1 MPSHPPK
8 IPEPTQT
15 TAKQDTFLAVGRLGR
30 SHGVHGWMNLES
42 FTEPPENIL
51 HYPHWHIKKKGLW
64 QPMQAQSQRKGA
76 KLLAKLDGIDTPE
89 AARAY
94 TQSLIAVPRSDLPDL
109 AEDDYYWS
117 DLMGCEVRN
126 TEGHYL
132 GCVKELM
139 ETGANDVL
147 VLTHKD
153 KLQLV
158 PYLEHVIVRVD
169 LNANSILVDWAYED

>member
-1 MPSHPPK
+1 MAPRTPK
-8 IPEPTQT
+8 TSEPRQA
-15 TAKQDTFLAVGRLGR
+15 TAKHDALLTVGRLGR
-30 SHGVHGWMNLES
+30 SHGVQGWMNLQY
-42 FTEPPENIL
+42 FTDPPENIL
-51 HYPHWHIKKKGLW
+51 LYPHWHINKKGLW
-64 QPMQAQSQRKGA
+64 QPIQAQSQRKGG
-76 KLLAKLDGIDTPE
+76 KLLAKLEGIDTPE

-109 AEDDYYWS
+109 AADDYYWS
-117 DLMGCEVRN
+117 DLVGCEVRN

-132 GCVKELM
+132 GSVKELM

-147 VLTHKD
+147 VLTHKG

-169 LNANSILVDWAYED
+169 LNANSILVDWAED